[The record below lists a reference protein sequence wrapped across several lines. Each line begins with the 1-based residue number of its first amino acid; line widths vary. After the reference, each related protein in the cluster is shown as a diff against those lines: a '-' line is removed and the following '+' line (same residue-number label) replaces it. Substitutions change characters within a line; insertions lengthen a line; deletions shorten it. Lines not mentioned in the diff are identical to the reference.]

1 MIMYKVYLI
10 NLTIKCYIILT
21 KLEIQVGEE
30 QSMLNFF
37 PSPVPKEIIAN
48 AVFLKYPQDYW

>member
-48 AVFLKYPQDYW
+48 AVFLK